1 MLILV
6 ESPASHP
13 KFPENGL
20 PYRGSPFSQ
29 GGPHFTGNMGTPGSH
44 AYSQEN
50 EDPGPYIPGSM
61 GTPILRDPHFHMT
74 PVWSSTVHSKMISAE
89 CILDINWKKKLHSEI
104 GKHILKVSKYRAD
117 LIGL

>member
-29 GGPHFTGNMGTPGSH
+29 GGPHFTGNMGTPSPHIPGK
-44 AYSQEN
+44 N
-50 EDPGPYIPGSM
+50 GDPGPYIPGSM
-61 GTPILRDPHFHMT
+61 GTRGPHFEGSPFSNDT
-74 PVWSSTVHSKMISAE
+74 STIRKQ
-89 CILDINWKKKLHSEI
+89 
-104 GKHILKVSKYRAD
+104 
-117 LIGL
+117 

>member
-29 GGPHFTGNMGTPGSH
+29 GGPHFTGNMGTPGPH

-61 GTPILRDPHFHMT
+61 GTPILRGPHFHMT
-74 PVWSSTVHSKMISAE
+74 PVWSSTVHSK
-89 CILDINWKKKLHSEI
+89 
-104 GKHILKVSKYRAD
+104 
-117 LIGL
+117 